1 LIATEVAALLRCE
14 LQASREPSFPAKASS
29 TYVGSPARKHDEC
42 MGGTQDEQFSTAGV
56 TPERALELLWRQ
68 APDFAFVLLDVSG
81 YITGWRGA
89 AEAML
94 GHAEDDVIGQSLD
107 IIFAPEDLELGLAHM
122 ERAVAL
128 AMGHSEDDRWHLRK
142 DGTRIWV
149 AGSLVALYEGDRHV
163 GYAKTMCD
171 RTNLR
176 AQMET
181 TENRLDHAHDALR
194 GRDVFFGRL
203 THEVRN
209 ALGPIR
215 SVTDVL
221 ERRGLVT
228 AELTMPLKV
237 VKRQVAQMERMME
250 DLAEVARFGAGKL
263 QLAKCDFDLG
273 NELRE
278 IAAAVAPDA
287 QAKLQALEVLT
298 PPAPILLHA
307 DKARVHQI
315 VFNLLH
321 NALKYTPRGGR
332 IWLHCTVEID
342 QAVIK
347 VSDDGQGVP
356 PELLPVIFELFTQE
370 NPHQSE
376 GGFGVGLSLVKDLV
390 DAHQGFVEVRSD
402 GKGRGSEFTVRLP
415 LCVSSA
421 EGAPGP

>member
-1 LIATEVAALLRCE
+1 MR
-14 LQASREPSFPAKASS
+14 
-29 TYVGSPARKHDEC
+29 GSPNDPLRTP
-42 MGGTQDEQFSTAGV
+42 GI
-56 TPERALELLWRQ
+56 TPERALELLWQQ
-68 APDFAFVLLDVSG
+68 APDVAFVLLDSTG
-81 YITGWRGA
+81 RITGWRGA

-94 GHAEDDVIGQSLD
+94 GHAEDEVIGQPLD
-107 IIFAPEDLELGLAHM
+107 IIFAPEDLALGLADM
-122 ERAVAL
+122 ERTVAL

-149 AGSLVALYEGDRHV
+149 AGSLVALHEGDRHV
-163 GYAKTMCD
+163 GYAKIMCD

-215 SVTDVL
+215 SVTDVV

-228 AELTMPLKV
+228 AELTMPLQV

-263 QLAKCDFDLG
+263 QLAKTAFDLG
-273 NELRE
+273 VDLRE
-278 IAAAVAPDA
+278 IAAAVTPDA
-287 QAKLQALEVLT
+287 KAKLQTLEVLT
-298 PPAPILLHA
+298 PQAPIRLDA
-307 DKARVHQI
+307 DQARVHQI

-321 NALKYTPRGGR
+321 NAVKYTPRGGR

-347 VSDDGQGVP
+347 VSDDGQGIP
-356 PELLPVIFELFTQE
+356 SELLPVIFELFTQE
-370 NPHQSE
+370 NPHQAE

-415 LCVSSA
+415 LRAPSA
-421 EGAPGP
+421 EGASGP